1 MMEGA
6 LAGFL
11 RDSGVVSEENVQTA
25 EHQAGE
31 TGEQFLRVL
40 SRVTGPPAD
49 DIVEAISTFYQVE
62 KVATTTE
69 WPSTP
74 ATGNSISLTFLRAH
88 GIFPMSETD
97 NAIVLAMSDPGD
109 TYARKAVELAT
120 GKSTIAKVASA
131 EEIEAALE
139 RCARHM
145 EETRDDDITVVSNA
159 DVDDDVQH
167 LRDIALGTPVV
178 RLVNKLF
185 QDAIHSRATDIHIEP
200 FGGHLEIRFR
210 TDGVLRELRP
220 PPVYMARAIV
230 SRIKILASLN
240 IAERRLP
247 QDGRV
252 RIRVDGRQID
262 MRVATIPTIHGEAV
276 AIRLLDNVRR
286 KLDLDL
292 LGFNTRDRENLVE
305 QIASPHGMIV
315 VTGPTGSGKTTTL
328 ATLLSRLNDHKRKIL
343 TIEDPIEYDLDGVN
357 QTQAKPSI
365 GLTFAHALRSF
376 LRHDPDVI
384 MVGEMRDGETAG
396 IGVHAALTGHL
407 VLTTLHTNTA
417 AGAIPRLLDMGVDDF
432 LLASSLRCVVGQRLL
447 RKLCPAC
454 KVPHETA
461 PTLPPRLA
469 DVLKSRAN
477 GHMRLWRAVGCDR
490 CYGTGYS
497 DRTVISE
504 VLLVDSEIAS
514 MIHSNASVAEIE
526 QVARRNGMTTM
537 LEDGFSK
544 CLAGETTTDEVLR
557 VSIEL

>member
-1 MMEGA
+1 MEGA

-145 EETRDDDITVVSNA
+145 EETRDDDITVVSDA

-200 FGGHLEIRFR
+200 FDGHLEIRFR

-220 PPVYMARAIV
+220 PPVHMGRAIV

-328 ATLLSRLNDHKRKIL
+328 ATLLSRLNDRKRKIL

-477 GHMRLWRAVGCDR
+477 GQMRLWRAVGCDR

-504 VLLVDSEIAS
+504 VLLVNSEIAS

>member
-1 MMEGA
+1 MEGG

-11 RDSGVVSEENVQTA
+11 LDRGIVSAEIVQKA
-25 EHQAGE
+25 ERQAGE
-31 TGEQFLRVL
+31 TGEQFLRAL
-40 SRVTGPPAD
+40 YRVATPHAS
-49 DIVEAISTFYQVE
+49 DIVEAASKFYQVE
-62 KVATTTE
+62 KVETTE
-69 WPSTP
+69 WSDTL
-74 ATGNSISLTFLRAH
+74 ATANTVSLAFLRAH
-88 GIFPMSETD
+88 SIFPLAETD
-97 NAIVLAMSDPGD
+97 TAIVLAMSDPD
-109 TYARKAVELAT
+109 DAYARRAIELAT
-120 GKSTIAKVASA
+120 GKSTTVKVANAADIDS
-131 EEIEAALE
+131 ALE
-139 RCARHM
+139 RCARHV
-145 EETRDDDITVVSNA
+145 EESREDEIAIGGGA
-159 DVDDDVQH
+159 DLDDDVQH

-200 FGGHLEIRFR
+200 FDGHLKIRFR
-210 TDGVLRELRP
+210 NDGVLRDTRP
-220 PPVYMARAIV
+220 PPAHLGRALV
-230 SRIKILASLN
+230 SRIKILAGLN

-252 RIRVDGRQID
+252 RIRIDGRQLD

-286 KLDLDL
+286 SLDLDR
-292 LGFNTRDRENLVE
+292 LGFSPRDREKLIE
-305 QIASPHGMIV
+305 QIHSPHGMFV

-328 ATLLSRLNDHKRKIL
+328 ATLLSQLNDQQRKIL
-343 TIEDPIEYDLDGVN
+343 TIEDPIEYELDGVN
-357 QTQAKPSI
+357 QTQAKPAI

-384 MVGEMRDGETAG
+384 MVGEMRDSETAG

-417 AGAIPRLLDMGVDDF
+417 CGAIPRLLDMGVDDF
-432 LLASSLRCVVGQRLL
+432 LLASSLRCVAGQRLL

-454 KVPHETA
+454 KAPRDTV

-469 DVLKSRAN
+469 AVLKSRAN

-490 CYGTGYS
+490 CFGTGYS

-504 VLLVDSEIAS
+504 VLVVDSEIAS
-514 MIHSNASVAEIE
+514 MIHANAPVAEIE

-544 CLAGETTTDEVLR
+544 CLAGETTTEEVMR